1 MNHIVI
7 DDIRRV
13 DLNLLVVLLALYHEQ
28 SVTKAAERLYLGQP
42 AVSGALKRLRELVGD
57 PLFVRQGSGMIA
69 TPRAETLVQALTPLM
84 ASLHSHL
91 FDVPVFSPQ
100 TSVKTFRIGMSEWV
114 EQWVM
119 PKFLQQTYQDA
130 PGVYF
135 KVVNVDPYTARDA
148 VEEGIVDV
156 AISLDTI
163 STQETESVQ
172 VRNMGYKT
180 VWSQAQ
186 MSLSNPITLDEFLS
200 KEHLLVSYRNASS
213 SQLDQYL
220 AQQGKSRR
228 IRYVSPNFS
237 SYPLLLNQQP
247 FLATVPHGL
256 AVIWQQNYNLT
267 VSDVPVDYEDIKL
280 CLLWHKRQTQD
291 PALSWLLAHLQQAMN
306 DGLGHP

>member
-84 ASLHSHL
+84 GSLHSQL

-119 PKFLQQTYQDA
+119 PTLLQQIYQDA
-130 PGVYF
+130 PGVYL

-163 STQETESVQ
+163 STLETESLH
-172 VRNMGYKT
+172 VRRMGFKT
-180 VWSQAQ
+180 VWSPAQ
-186 MSLSNPITLDEFLS
+186 MSLSDPITLDEFLS
-200 KEHLLVSYRNASS
+200 KEHLLVSYRNATS
-213 SQLDQYL
+213 SQLDQFL
-220 AQQGKSRR
+220 AQQGKSRH
-228 IRYVSPNFS
+228 IRYVSPHFS
-237 SYPLLLNQQP
+237 SYPLLLKQQP

-256 AVIWQQNYNLT
+256 AVIWQQHYNLMM
-267 VSDVPVDYEDIKL
+267 SDVPMGYEDIKL
-280 CLLWHKRQTQD
+280 CLLWHKRLSQD
-291 PALSWLLAHLQQAMN
+291 AAQRWLLEHLQQVMR
-306 DGLGHP
+306 